1 MQNEASSGKQSPM
14 TYELIRLPGNDLKT
28 VRLRYLSF
36 PCILALEKVHRFF
49 LINH

>member
-1 MQNEASSGKQSPM
+1 M

-36 PCILALEKVHRFF
+36 SCILALERSSSVF